1 MTRAL
6 CTLTCVGVLLAGC
19 TAPDLGRGKAQ
30 LEAGDTDAAEQDLA
44 PLAALGY
51 EDAKLALARVYAR
64 RGDAQSQRQA
74 IELYQELLEKDPTVA
89 VPLARMLMQDG
100 QGETLAQ
107 AEQMLLKAERGGD
120 PRAAVALLDLY
131 SDHPER
137 DQKNRAPKLAE
148 VVAKVRTPE
157 AETAVIKWYRRNA
170 VRDERYA
177 KALIKRCEGAKER
190 LPDCYVDL
198 ARHYRAAGNDK
209 AVRELAKGAQ
219 GRSSVG
225 VLPIPVLEKLAWS
238 LVSED
243 IPGTAMPEL
252 AQPMLKQAAET
263 SDVARVRLARLLIE
277 YPHLDPA
284 GNPEALLQKAAE
296 RGNPEASLALGR
308 LYLDGKLAAADPLK
322 AMKYLEKAAPAEPAA
337 HYHLG
342 RIYKRG
348 YLGKPDPVLAA
359 RYFLTAARAGYPRAD
374 QALAQLFSDN
384 RGVRPNLAN
393 AFVFASIAAGANT
406 PEGTLMLKQIR
417 AQMKPGEL
425 QQGEA
430 LLRQELAVRG
440 AQMAPIAA
448 APPDVPAVPLQQAQT
463 LEFKP

>member
-6 CTLTCVGVLLAGC
+6 CTLTTVGLLLAGC
-19 TAPDLGRGKAQ
+19 TAPDLGRGKAS
-30 LEAGDTDAAEQDLA
+30 LEAGDTDQAEQDLA

-64 RGDAQSQRQA
+64 RGDPQSQKQA
-74 IELYQELLEKDPTVA
+74 IALYQELLEKDPTVA

-100 QGETLAQ
+100 HGATLDQ
-107 AEQMLLKAERGGD
+107 AEQMLLRADKEKD

-137 DQKNRAPKLAE
+137 DKKNRAPKLAE

-170 VRDERYA
+170 TADKRYA
-177 KALIKRCEGAKER
+177 AALIKRCEAAKDR

-198 ARHYRAAGNDK
+198 ARHYRATGDDK
-209 AVRELAKGAQ
+209 AVRELAKDAA

-225 VLPIPVLEKLAWS
+225 VLPLPVLEKLAWS

-243 IPGTAMPEL
+243 IPGTAMPDL

-277 YPHLDPA
+277 YPHLDPG
-284 GNPEALLQKAAE
+284 GNPEGLLLKAAE

-308 LYLDGKLAAADPLK
+308 MYLDGKLAAADPVK
-322 AMKYLEKAAPAEPAA
+322 AMKYLEKAAPSEPAA

-342 RIYKRG
+342 RIHKRG
-348 YLGKPDPVLAA
+348 YLGKSDPVLAA

-393 AFVFASIAAGANT
+393 AYVFATIAARAQT
-406 PEGTLMLKQIR
+406 PEGALMLKQIR
-417 AQMKPGEL
+417 AQMKPAEL
-425 QQGEA
+425 QQAEA
-430 LLRQELAVRG
+430 LLKQELAVRG
-440 AQMAPIAA
+440 AQWTPVAE
-448 APPDVPAVPLQQAQT
+448 APPEAQPVPLQQTSA